1 MSLANHVPLSPLSF
15 LGRARRAFP
24 GKIAV
29 VDGDGTEVS
38 YETLA
43 QDCDAMAGAL
53 RAEGIRRG
61 DRVAV
66 LDLNTRW
73 LLAAHYGV
81 PGAGAALVAMNSRLA
96 APEYR
101 DILAHSRARVLLLSP
116 ALLPALA
123 VSSADEVPVEKV
135 VLLPAAQDPGR
146 PADEQT
152 LLPGARSYAEWLMG
166 GDSGGVEL
174 PGDEDAMIAVNYTS
188 GTTGRPKGVVYTH
201 RGAYLN
207 AVSVALEFGL
217 SASSWHLWT
226 LPMFHC
232 NGWSL
237 TWGVTT
243 VGATNVCL
251 PSFDADRALDLI
263 ARYPVTHLCGAP
275 VVLSELARAGSRRSF
290 VADRLVRAAVGG
302 APPTKE
308 TIAAVQQMGV
318 QVTHLY
324 GLTETYGPSLVC
336 EYQEGWTELP
346 ATVLADRLS
355 RQGVP
360 TVSVADV
367 QVADGSLAPVPPD
380 GRTVGEILV
389 RSNTVAA
396 GYLDDEQA
404 TAEAFRGGWF
414 HTGDLAVMHPDG
426 YVELTD
432 RSKDVIISGGENIAS
447 VEVEKVL
454 TAHPEV
460 LEAAV
465 VAVPDQR
472 WGERPVAF
480 VTTAGGEITE
490 RELTDFVRGRLAH
503 FKAPDRVYFEALP
516 KTSTGKIQKHVLRAA
531 ARERIQRAAG
541 SPDSAASPDSTGSP
555 DGTGAPENAA

>member
-1 MSLANHVPLSPLSF
+1 MSLANHVPLSPLTF
-15 LGRARRAFP
+15 LSRACRAFP
-24 GKIAV
+24 GKVAV

-38 YETLA
+38 YETLGR
-43 QDCDAMAGAL
+43 DCAAMAGAL
-53 RAEGIRRG
+53 RAGGIRPG

-81 PGAGAALVAMNSRLA
+81 PGSGAALVALNSRLA
-96 APEYR
+96 AAEYR

-123 VSSADEVPVEKV
+123 VSSADQLPVETV
-135 VLLPAAQDPGR
+135 VLLPGGRDAALAG
-146 PADEQT
+146 EQEAA
-152 LLPGARSYAEWLMG
+152 LPGAWSYGDWLARA
-166 GDSGGVEL
+166 DSRGIEL

-243 VGATNVCL
+243 VGATSVCL
-251 PSFDADRALDLI
+251 PSFGADQALDLI

-275 VVLSELARAGSRRSF
+275 VVLSELARAGGRRAF
-290 VADRLVRAAVGG
+290 VSGRLVRAAVGG
-302 APPTKE
+302 APPAKE
-308 TIAAVQQMGV
+308 TIAAVQDMGI

-336 EYQEGWTELP
+336 EYQEGWTDLP
-346 ATVLADRLS
+346 PAVLAGRLS

-367 QVADGSLAPVPPD
+367 RVADAQLVPVPAD

-414 HTGDLAVMHPDG
+414 HTGDLAVLHPDG

-454 TAHPEV
+454 AAHPQV

-465 VAVPDQR
+465 VAVPDRR

-480 VTTAGGEITE
+480 VTTADGEVTE
-490 RELTDFVRGRLAH
+490 RELTDFVRERLAH

-516 KTSTGKIQKHVLRAA
+516 KTSTGKIQKHVLRAV
-531 ARERIQRAAG
+531 ARERG
-541 SPDSAASPDSTGSP
+541 PDSAGPP
-555 DGTGAPENAA
+555 DGAA